1 MICRQYFHKA
11 ICQSGTAS
19 MEWLIQQNPMEKTIK
34 LAQLTGCNETRSDR
48 LLGMYIR
55 SSFRDILRQN
65 SSHKWIFCDSAHLMN
80 LTAAQLHEQLFA
92 VLTPDEKRRGL
103 PMIFKPVIE
112 METVS
117 NHSPRRTC
125 IHLTFHSFAFCFS
138 PKQL

>member
-1 MICRQYFHKA
+1 
-11 ICQSGTAS
+11 

-65 SSHKWIFCDSAHLMN
+65 SSHKWIFCDSAHLMS

-117 NHSPRRTC
+117 NTTHHGGHAY
-125 IHLTFHSFAFCFS
+125 I
-138 PKQL
+138 